1 MDKHVPEIMAPAG
14 DRASFLAG
22 VAAGADAIYLGLK
35 HFSARMQAKNFG
47 LGELAALTSY
57 AHERGVRVY
66 VTMNVLLKPDDA
78 RAAGSLMERLARTV
92 GPDALIVQDLGLLGL
107 ARQAGFEGELHVSTL
122 ANATHPAA
130 LAVAQSMGA
139 SRVVLP
145 RELDLDEVKLMAQA
159 CPEGLGLEIFVHGA
173 LCHCVSGRCWWSS
186 FFGGKSGLRGRCV
199 QPCRRLYRQGG
210 PKGKPERL
218 FSCQD
223 LSLDVLTKT
232 LLDVPQV
239 NSWKIEGRKK
249 GPHYVYYVVTAY
261 RMLRDDPA
269 NPETRKAAFSLLEQA
284 LGRPGTHGVFL
295 PQRPYPPVKPGLET
309 ASGLLVG
316 QVKREPSGG
325 AFIQTRQ
332 ELMPG
337 DLLRLGCEDDPW
349 HQTIPLRR
357 RVPKG
362 GRLDI
367 KPAPF
372 GNAPGKPGG
381 RPGGKPGFKA
391 GPPPKAPVFLIDRR
405 EPELMQLIAG
415 MEKDLARLPE
425 PPESEATGFKP
436 RAFAPAKAEKRVDLN
451 VFRALPRGQ
460 SRGGKAAETGIWLER
475 SALLDTPRPVTG
487 KIWWWLPPVVWPNE
501 EAKYRRVVDE
511 ARERGARIFVL
522 NAPWQAGFFEDKAG
536 LKLVAGPFCNLA
548 SAQTA
553 AQFAELG
560 MGAAFV
566 SPEPSGEELLSLP
579 GKSPLP
585 LGIVMGGFWPLGITR
600 ILAEEVRLEEPILS
614 PRGEAA
620 FVRKIGGNHWIYPAW
635 ELDLSAHRKELEQAG
650 YAIFATLREPWPK
663 FLESAPRTSVF
674 NWDQG
679 LL

>member
-14 DRASFLAG
+14 DRPSFLAG

-47 LGELAALTSY
+47 LGELSALTDY

-66 VTMNVLLKPDDA
+66 VAMNVLLKPDDS
-78 RAAGSLMERLARTV
+78 RAAGGLMERLARMV
-92 GPDALIVQDLGLLGL
+92 GPDALIVQDLGLLAL
-107 ARQAGFEGELHVSTL
+107 ARQAGFTGELHISTL
-122 ANATHPAA
+122 AGANHPAA
-130 LAVAQSMGA
+130 LQVAAEMGA
-139 SRVVLP
+139 SRIVLP
-145 RELDLDEVKLMAQA
+145 RELDLDEVKLMAGA
-159 CPEGLGLEIFVHGA
+159 CPPGLGMEIFVHGA

-223 LSLDVLTKT
+223 LSLDVLTKP
-232 LLDVPQV
+232 LLDIPQV
-239 NSWKIEGRKK
+239 TAWKIEGRKK
-249 GPHYVYYVVTAY
+249 GPHYVYYTVSAY

-269 NPETRKAAFSLLEQA
+269 NAETRKAAFSLLEQA

-295 PQRPYPPVKPGLET
+295 PQRPYPPVKPSQET
-309 ASGLLVG
+309 ASGLLAG
-316 QVKREPSGG
+316 LVKREPDGKVYV
-325 AFIQTRQ
+325 QTRQ
-332 ELMPG
+332 DLLPG

-357 RVPKG
+357 RIPKG

-367 KPAPF
+367 KPV
-372 GNAPGKPGG
+372 PGMRG
-381 RPGGKPGFKA
+381 
-391 GPPPKAPVFLIDRR
+391 GPPAKAPAFLIDRR
-405 EPELMQLIAG
+405 EPELMRILAG
-415 MEKDLARLPE
+415 MEKDLAVRPE
-425 PPESEATGFKP
+425 PPEKEASSFTP
-436 RAFAPAKAEKRVDLN
+436 RHFSPPASITRTELN

-460 SRGGKAAETGIWLER
+460 SRGGKSIETGIWLER

-487 KIWWWLPPVVWPNE
+487 RIWWWLPPVIWPKE
-501 EAKYRRVVDE
+501 EERYARLVGE
-511 ARERGARIFVL
+511 ALERGARIFVL
-522 NAPWQAGFFEDKAG
+522 NAPWQAGLFKEKTG
-536 LKLVAGPFCNLA
+536 LRLIAGPFCNVA
-548 SAQTA
+548 NAYTT
-553 AQFAELG
+553 AQFAALG
-560 MGAAFV
+560 MAAAFV
-566 SPEPSGEELLSLP
+566 SPELSGAEILSLP
-579 GKSPLP
+579 RTCPVP
-585 LGIVMGGFWPLGITR
+585 LGIVVGGFWPLGLTR
-600 ILAEEVRLEEPILS
+600 ILAEEVRLEEPLLS

-620 FVRKIGGNHWIYPAW
+620 FVRKHGNNHWIYPGW
-635 ELDLSAHRKELEQAG
+635 ELDLSGHRRELEQAG

-663 FLESAPRTSVF
+663 FLETAPRTSVF

>member
-1 MDKHVPEIMAPAG
+1 MAPAG

-47 LGELAALTSY
+47 LGELSSLTDY

-78 RAAGSLMERLARTV
+78 RAAGNLMERLARMV
-92 GPDALIVQDLGLLGL
+92 KPDALIVQDLGLLGL
-107 ARQAGFEGELHVSTL
+107 ARQAGFEGELHISTL

-130 LAVAQSMGA
+130 LAVAHSMGA

-145 RELDLDEVKLMAQA
+145 RELDLEEVKLMAQA
-159 CPEGLGLEIFVHGA
+159 CPAGLGLEIFVHGA

-210 PKGKPERL
+210 PKSKPERL

-223 LSLDVLTKT
+223 LSLDVLTKP

-239 NSWKIEGRKK
+239 TSWKIEGRKK

-261 RMLRDDPA
+261 RMLRDDPGNA
-269 NPETRKAAFSLLEQA
+269 ETRKAAFSLLEQA

-316 QVKREPSGG
+316 QVKREPGG
-325 AFIQTRQ
+325 KAYVLTRQ
-332 ELMPG
+332 ELLPG
-337 DLLRLGCEDDPW
+337 DLLRLGCEDDAW

-367 KPAPF
+367 NPAT
-372 GNAPGKPGG
+372 
-381 RPGGKPGFKA
+381 GGKPGA
-391 GPPPKAPVFLIDRR
+391 RPGGHGGPPPKAPVFLIDRR
-405 EPELMQLIAG
+405 EPELMQLLAG
-415 MEKDLARLPE
+415 MEKELAIRPE
-425 PPESEATGFKP
+425 PPEKEASTFKP
-436 RAFAPAKAEKRVDLN
+436 KTYAAPRVEKRVDLN

-460 SRGGKAAETGIWLER
+460 ARGGKVAETGIWLER

-487 KIWWWLPPVVWPNE
+487 RIWWWLPPVIWPSE
-501 EAKYRRVVDE
+501 EARYRRVVDE
-511 ARERGARIFVL
+511 ARDRGARTFVL
-522 NAPWQAGFFEDKAG
+522 NAPWQAGFFADKAG
-536 LKLVAGPFCNLA
+536 LKLIGGPFCNLA
-548 SAQTA
+548 SGHTA
-553 AQFAELG
+553 AQYAALG
-560 MGAAFV
+560 MSAAFV
-566 SPEPSGEELLSLP
+566 SPELSGEELLSLP
-579 GKSPLP
+579 RQSPLP
-585 LGIVMGGFWPLGITR
+585 LGIVMSGFWPLGITR

-620 FVRKIGGNHWIYPAW
+620 FVRKIGGNHWIYPGW
-635 ELDLSAHRKELEQAG
+635 ELDISAHRKELEQAG
-650 YAIFATLREPWPK
+650 YAVFAALREPWPK

-674 NWDQG
+674 NWVQG

>member
-1 MDKHVPEIMAPAG
+1 MDKHAPEILAPAG
-14 DRASFLAG
+14 DRPSFLAG

-47 LGELAALTSY
+47 LGELATLTKY
-57 AHERGVRVY
+57 AHERGVRVH

-78 RAAGSLMERLARTV
+78 RAAGGLMERLAHMV
-92 GPDALIVQDLGLLGL
+92 KPDALIVQDLGVLAL
-107 ARQAGFEGELHVSTL
+107 ARQAGYEGDLHISTL

-130 LAVAQSMGA
+130 LAVAQRMGA

-145 RELDLDEVKLMAQA
+145 RELDLDEVKLMAGA

-210 PKGKPERL
+210 IKSKPERL

-239 NSWKIEGRKK
+239 TSWKIEGRKK

-261 RMLRDDPA
+261 RMLRDDPNNA
-269 NPETRKAAFSLLEQA
+269 ETRKAAFSLLEQA

-295 PQRPYPPVKPGLET
+295 PQRPYPPVKPSAET
-309 ASGLLVG
+309 ASGRLAGL
-316 QVKREPSGG
+316 VKREPDGK
-325 AFIQTRQ
+325 AYVQTWQ
-332 ELMPG
+332 DLLPG
-337 DLLRLGCEDDPW
+337 DLLRLGCEDDAW

-357 RVPKG
+357 RIPKG

-367 KPAPF
+367 RPV
-372 GNAPGKPGG
+372 PGSKG
-381 RPGGKPGFKA
+381 
-391 GPPPKAPVFLIDRR
+391 GPPSKAPAFLIDRR
-405 EPELMQLIAG
+405 EPELMQLLAG
-415 MEKDLARLPE
+415 MEKELSTRPE
-425 PPESEATGFKP
+425 PPEKEASTFHPKTYSAP
-436 RAFAPAKAEKRVDLN
+436 RIERRTELS
-451 VFRALPRGQ
+451 VFRSLPRGQ
-460 SRGGKAAETGIWLER
+460 SRGGKAVETGIWLER

-487 KIWWWLPPVVWPNE
+487 RIWWWLPPVIWPNE
-501 EAKYRRVVDE
+501 EDRYKRLVGE
-511 ARERGARIFVL
+511 ALERGARIFVL
-522 NAPWQAGFFEDKAG
+522 NAPWQVGFFAEKKD
-536 LKLVAGPFCNLA
+536 LRLIAGPFCNLA
-548 SAQTA
+548 SVHAA
-553 AQFAELG
+553 AQCASLG
-560 MGAAFV
+560 MEAVFV
-566 SPEPSGEELLSLP
+566 SPELSGAELLSLP
-579 GKSPLP
+579 RHSPVP

-614 PRGEAA
+614 PRSEVA
-620 FVRKIGGNHWIYPAW
+620 FVRKVANNHWIYPGW
-635 ELDLSAHRKELEQAG
+635 ELDLSAHRRELEQAG

-663 FLESAPRTSVF
+663 FLETAPRTSVF

>member
-1 MDKHVPEIMAPAG
+1 MDKLAPEILAPAG
-14 DRASFLAG
+14 DRPSFLAG

-47 LGELAALTSY
+47 LGELATLTEY
-57 AHERGVRVY
+57 AHERGVRVH

-78 RAAGSLMERLARTV
+78 RAAGGLMERLARMV
-92 GPDALIVQDLGLLGL
+92 KPDALIVQDLGVLAL
-107 ARQAGFEGELHVSTL
+107 ARQAGYEGDLHISTL

-130 LAVAQSMGA
+130 LAVARQLGA
-139 SRVVLP
+139 NRVVLP
-145 RELDLDEVKLMAQA
+145 RELDLDEVKLMAGA

-210 PKGKPERL
+210 LKGKPEGL

-239 NSWKIEGRKK
+239 TSWKIEGRKK

-261 RMLRDDPA
+261 RMLRDDPNNA
-269 NPETRKAAFSLLEQA
+269 ETRKAAFSLLEQA
-284 LGRPGTHGVFL
+284 LGRPATHGVFL
-295 PQRPYPPVKPGLET
+295 PQRPYPPVKPGTST
-309 ASGLLVG
+309 ASGLTAGL
-316 QVKREPSGG
+316 VKREPDGK
-325 AFIQTRQ
+325 AYVQTWQ
-332 ELMPG
+332 DLLPG

-357 RVPKG
+357 RIPKG

-367 KPAPF
+367 RPV
-372 GNAPGKPGG
+372 PGSKG
-381 RPGGKPGFKA
+381 
-391 GPPPKAPVFLIDRR
+391 GPPSKAPAFLIDRR
-405 EPELMQLIAG
+405 EPELMQLLAG
-415 MEKDLARLPE
+415 MEKELAVRPE
-425 PPESEATGFKP
+425 PPEKEASSFHPKTYSAP
-436 RAFAPAKAEKRVDLN
+436 RVERRTELS
-451 VFRALPRGQ
+451 VFRSLPRGQ
-460 SRGGKAAETGIWLER
+460 SRGGKAVETGIWLER

-487 KIWWWLPPVVWPNE
+487 RIWWWLPPVIWPNE
-501 EAKYRRVVDE
+501 EERYKRLVGE
-511 ARERGARIFVL
+511 ALERGARIFVL
-522 NAPWQAGFFEDKAG
+522 NAPWQVGFFAERKDIRLIG
-536 LKLVAGPFCNLA
+536 GPFCNLA
-548 SAQTA
+548 SAHTA
-553 AQFAELG
+553 AQYASLG
-560 MGAAFV
+560 MESVFV
-566 SPEPSGEELLSLP
+566 SPELSGPELLSLP
-579 GKSPLP
+579 RHSPVP

-614 PRGEAA
+614 PRGEVA
-620 FVRKIGGNHWIYPAW
+620 FVRKIANNHWIYPGW
-635 ELDLSAHRKELEQAG
+635 ELDLSAHRRELEQAG
-650 YAIFATLREPWPK
+650 YAMYATLREPWPR
-663 FLESAPRTSVF
+663 FLETAPRTSVF

>member
-1 MDKHVPEIMAPAG
+1 MAPAG

-47 LGELAALTSY
+47 LGELSSLTDY

-78 RAAGSLMERLARTV
+78 RAAGNLMERLARMV
-92 GPDALIVQDLGLLGL
+92 KPDALIVQDLGLLGL
-107 ARQAGFEGELHVSTL
+107 ARQAGFEGELHISTL

-145 RELDLDEVKLMAQA
+145 RELDLEEVKLMAQA
-159 CPEGLGLEIFVHGA
+159 CPAGLGLEIFVHGA

-210 PKGKPERL
+210 PKSKPERL

-223 LSLDVLTKT
+223 LSLDVLTKP

-239 NSWKIEGRKK
+239 TSWKIEGRKK

-261 RMLRDDPA
+261 RMLRDDPNNA
-269 NPETRKAAFSLLEQA
+269 ETRKAAFSLLEQA

-316 QVKREPSGG
+316 QVKREPGG
-325 AFIQTRQ
+325 KAYVVTRQ
-332 ELMPG
+332 DLLPG
-337 DLLRLGCEDDPW
+337 DLLRLGCEDDAW

-367 KPAPF
+367 NPAS
-372 GNAPGKPGG
+372 GGK
-381 RPGGKPGFKA
+381 PGGKPGA
-391 GPPPKAPVFLIDRR
+391 RPGAHGGPPPKAPVFLIDRR
-405 EPELMQLIAG
+405 EPELMQLLAG
-415 MEKDLARLPE
+415 MEKELAIRPE
-425 PPESEATGFKP
+425 PPEKEASTFKP
-436 RAFAPAKAEKRVDLN
+436 KTYAAPRMEKRLDLN

-460 SRGGKAAETGIWLER
+460 ARGGKAAETGIWLER

-487 KIWWWLPPVVWPNE
+487 RIWWWLPPVIWPSE
-501 EAKYRRVVDE
+501 EARYRRVVDE
-511 ARERGARIFVL
+511 ARDRGARIFVL
-522 NAPWQAGFFEDKAG
+522 NAPWQAGLFADKTG
-536 LKLVAGPFCNLA
+536 LKLVGGPFCNLA
-548 SAQTA
+548 SAHTA
-553 AQFAELG
+553 AQYAALG
-560 MGAAFV
+560 MSAAFV
-566 SPEPSGEELLSLP
+566 SPELSGEELLSLP
-579 GKSPLP
+579 RQSPVP
-585 LGIVMGGFWPLGITR
+585 LGIVMSGFWPLGITR

-620 FVRKIGGNHWIYPAW
+620 FVRKIGGNHWIYPGW
-635 ELDLSAHRKELEQAG
+635 ELDISAHRKELEQAG
-650 YAIFATLREPWPK
+650 YAVFAALREPWPK

-674 NWDQG
+674 NWVQG

>member
-1 MDKHVPEIMAPAG
+1 MAPAG
-14 DRASFLAG
+14 DRPSFLAG

-47 LGELAALTSY
+47 LGELSALTDY

-66 VTMNVLLKPDDA
+66 VAMNVLLKPDDA
-78 RAAGSLMERLARTV
+78 RAAGGLMERLARMV
-92 GPDALIVQDLGLLGL
+92 NPDALIVQDLGLLGL
-107 ARQAGFEGELHVSTL
+107 ARQAGFKGELHISTL

-130 LAVAQSMGA
+130 LAVAKDMGA

-145 RELDLDEVKLMAQA
+145 RELDLDEVKLMAGA
-159 CPEGLGLEIFVHGA
+159 CPQGLGLEIFVHGA

-223 LSLDVLTKT
+223 LSLDVLTKP

-239 NSWKIEGRKK
+239 TSWKIEGRKK

-261 RMLRDDPA
+261 RMLRDDPGNA
-269 NPETRKAAFSLLEQA
+269 ETRKAAFSLLEQA

-316 QVKREPSGG
+316 QVKREPDGK
-325 AFIQTRQ
+325 AYVQTRQ
-332 ELMPG
+332 DLLPG

-357 RVPKG
+357 RIPKG

-367 KPAPF
+367 RPV
-372 GNAPGKPGG
+372 PGA
-381 RPGGKPGFKA
+381 RS
-391 GPPPKAPVFLIDRR
+391 GPPAKAPAFLIDRR
-405 EPELMQLIAG
+405 EPELMQLLAG
-415 MEKDLARLPE
+415 MEKELAARPE
-425 PPESEATGFKP
+425 PPEKEASSFHPKAFHAP
-436 RAFAPAKAEKRVDLN
+436 RIEKRTELN
-451 VFRALPRGQ
+451 VFRSLPRGQ
-460 SRGGKAAETGIWLER
+460 ARGGKAAETGIWLER

-487 KIWWWLPPVVWPNE
+487 RIWWWLPPVLWPNE
-501 EAKYRRVVDE
+501 EERYRKLVAE

-522 NAPWQAGFFEDKAG
+522 NAPWQAGFFADKNG
-536 LKLVAGPFCNLA
+536 LRLIGGPFCNMA
-548 SAQTA
+548 SAYTA
-553 AQFAELG
+553 SQYAALG
-560 MGAAFV
+560 MEATFV
-566 SPEPSGEELLSLP
+566 SPELSGAELLSLP
-579 GKSPLP
+579 RQSPVP
-585 LGIVMGGFWPLGITR
+585 LGIVMGGFWPLGLTR

-614 PRGEAA
+614 PRGEVA
-620 FVRKIGGNHWIYPAW
+620 FVRKIGGNHWIYPGW

-650 YAIFATLREPWPK
+650 YALYAALREPWPK
-663 FLESAPRTSVF
+663 FLEVAPRTSVF